1 MENLKQLYQK
11 RFDNE
16 IVFRQK
22 MWKILCNNFFQKYI
36 PKTSIVLD
44 IACGYCEFLN
54 NINAKKKIGI
64 DLNPDSK
71 LYANSDVEI
80 INGETNNMQ
89 SITEEN
95 IDVVFVSNFFEHITK
110 EKIIETIKEIRRV
123 LKKNGRLLILQP
135 NIRYCYKDYWMFF
148 DHITPIDDRAL
159 IEVLEINGFKI
170 IECKSKFLPFT
181 TKSRYPKL
189 FFLLKVYLSIP
200 ILHKIFGQQSFI
212 YAEKI

>member
-1 MENLKQLYQK
+1 MENLKQVYQK

-159 IEVLEINGFKI
+159 IEVLYIYLYRYYI
-170 IECKSKFLPFT
+170 KF
-181 TKSRYPKL
+181 
-189 FFLLKVYLSIP
+189 

>member
-1 MENLKQLYQK
+1 MENLKQIYQK

-16 IVFRQK
+16 IYFRQK
-22 MWKILCNNFFQKYI
+22 MWKILCNNFFQKYV
-36 PKTSIVLD
+36 PKISIVLD

-54 NINAKKKIGI
+54 NINAKKKI
-64 DLNPDSK
+64 
-71 LYANSDVEI
+71 
-80 INGETNNMQ
+80 
-89 SITEEN
+89 
-95 IDVVFVSNFFEHITK
+95 
-110 EKIIETIKEIRRV
+110 IETIKEIRRA
-123 LKKNGRLLILQP
+123 LKKNGKLLILQP

-181 TKSRYPKL
+181 TKSRYPKS
-189 FFLLKVYLSIP
+189 FFLLKIYLSIP

>member
-1 MENLKQLYQK
+1 
-11 RFDNE
+11 
-16 IVFRQK
+16 

-189 FFLLKVYLSIP
+189 FFLLKVYLSIT

>member
-1 MENLKQLYQK
+1 
-11 RFDNE
+11 
-16 IVFRQK
+16 

-64 DLNPDSK
+64 DLNPNSK

-189 FFLLKVYLSIP
+189 FFLLKVYLSIT